1 MMTRGD
7 EGESS
12 RFFCWRKAMIGLFD
26 DPYPPIDIQKL
37 YRLPWNTTDNGM
49 SWIEPTRK
57 CNITCEYCY
66 ATNDPNSEK
75 PLSQVEAEL
84 KGSLALRK
92 CDLMMIAGG
101 EPLTHSRIVDVV
113 RLVKSLGP
121 KPLIVTN
128 AVALNAPLVRE
139 LKQAGLFGFIFH
151 VDSHQ
156 DRPGWS
162 GKTEKELNSL
172 RQELVDMVYAEGGL
186 VAAFN
191 ITIFPDAVEAIPDIV
206 AWAARNIDRVHAYT
220 LIAVRRM
227 STEGSFDFWAGT
239 HPIAVGEK
247 APPSSPPPRRISSA
261 ELYARV
267 KKAIPDFALAGYIG
281 GTSLAT
287 SAKWS
292 VGVRLGTPARSFGN
306 LGPKSFE
313 LIQAGHHLFKGRYL
327 SLPKAAVSRKA
338 KAMFL
343 FGLFDR
349 EVRHALRN
357 YLKAALGDPTL
368 LFRPVHAQNIILL
381 QPLDMLPT
389 GEMDLCDG
397 CPNKTYW
404 QGRIIS
410 SCILESYLKYS
421 GPLIALPKGPK
432 AN

>member
-1 MMTRGD
+1 
-7 EGESS
+7 
-12 RFFCWRKAMIGLFD
+12 MIGLFD
-26 DPYPPIDIQKL
+26 DPYPPIDTQKL
-37 YRLPWNTTDNGM
+37 YRIPWTTTDNGM

-75 PLSQVEAEL
+75 PLSQIEAEL
-84 KGSLALRK
+84 RGSLGLRK

-162 GKTEKELNSL
+162 GKTEPELNSL
-172 RQELVDMVYAEGGL
+172 RQELADMVYAEGEL
-186 VAAFN
+186 VSAFN
-191 ITIFPDAVEAIPDIV
+191 ITIFPDAINAVPDIV
-206 AWAARNIDRVHAYT
+206 DWAARNIDRVQAYT

-227 STEGSFDFWAGT
+227 STDGPFDFWAGSY
-239 HPIAVGEK
+239 PIAVGEK

-261 ELYARV
+261 ELYAYV

-313 LIQAGHHLFKGRYL
+313 VIQTAHHLFMGRYL
-327 SLPKAAVSRKA
+327 SLPKTRLSRKA

-349 EVRHALRN
+349 EVRHALRS
-357 YLKAALGDPTL
+357 YLKAAVRDPTL
-368 LFRPVHAQNIILL
+368 LFRPVHAQNIIVL
-381 QPLDMLPT
+381 QPMDMLPT

-404 QGRIIS
+404 QGRLIS

-421 GPLIALPKGPK
+421 APLIALPR
-432 AN
+432 AERHV